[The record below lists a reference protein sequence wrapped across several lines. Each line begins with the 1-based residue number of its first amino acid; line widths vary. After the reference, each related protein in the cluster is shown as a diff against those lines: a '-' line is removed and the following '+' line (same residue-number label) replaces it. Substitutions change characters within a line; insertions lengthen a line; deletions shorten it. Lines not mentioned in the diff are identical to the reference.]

1 MEQWEFLLQ
10 KEGDRSWLPLES
22 PAVEILE
29 GRYRVVARSGRASE
43 AVAIRITH
51 QDLEEFPPKRRVH
64 KRTTEISPEGL
75 LLMIPFT
82 SLKPGIWDLQCTS
95 ETTPENP
102 DPTWQHAMRLM
113 VLPADAYSDSDL
125 ESTSPEEA
133 TDEAGETPIGLEI
146 PEVAKPPVT
155 PSAIITNAFFTLPV
169 APYANDSPSVP
180 FTLPPLTLTLERDTY
195 IVAWGGQFHLAGRV
209 EVLLEGEIPPIS
221 GLQLQVSLRD
231 PQTGKI
237 LAQVRQELPEEVPPL
252 FFTCPVAIGAECR
265 THLILGEVNICR
277 AGGVADPPGE
287 EKILASQS
295 LTIVAD
301 VDNLMEVVPEGLSE
315 EDILE
320 FSPETLIRQEAEA
333 LDKSFEDLRETIKN
347 SPPLQLQPAANPI
360 LPPLLHQPGR
370 QSPPKSQVQ
379 SLDLPSFQR
388 SIPENPPPPRQN
400 AVTAPPHRSSAPP
413 QSPTEEVS
421 PAPAAEDL
429 GETPRD
435 ELLSPEADVAL
446 NLPSGGETVES
457 SPPQANSVDAA
468 FQGLH
473 LRERFLSRLS
483 ALAGDRELSEWLQ
496 ANVSQPT
503 PQKEEPAA
511 SEEEQQ
517 APEPE
522 PEPAPVNWEAREIVV
537 DDDPLEVATAY
548 QSGGLVPVPPMGLV
562 LPSDQPVPEPRLK
575 VKGRELVA
583 GKTVEVAVQLPL
595 YQPTIPIYVKLWVR
609 DRQTRQLLDGPHWLT
624 QFWPTGMGDVEG
636 KIQLMIPKGTLEV
649 QLEAIAVEAQ
659 TQRESRKATIER
671 PVAPPPLPS
680 LPLDDS
686 LE

>member
-29 GRYRVVARSGRASE
+29 GRYRVVARSGRPSE

-82 SLKPGIWDLQCTS
+82 RLKPGIWELQCTN

-102 DPTWQHAMRLM
+102 DPIWQHAMRLM

-125 ESTSPEEA
+125 EP
-133 TDEAGETPIGLEI
+133 ETPEAEDAEALYSPTP
-146 PEVAKPPVT
+146 PETPAVATVPVT
-155 PSAIITNAFFTLPV
+155 PGAIITNAGVRLPI
-169 APYANDSPSVP
+169 APYAQESPSVP
-180 FTLPPLTLTLERDTY
+180 RTLPPLTLSLERDTY
-195 IVAWGGQFHLAGRV
+195 VVAWGGQFNLAGQV
-209 EVLLEGEIPPIS
+209 EVLSEGEIPPIS
-221 GLQLQVSLRD
+221 GLELHVSLRD

-237 LAQVRQELPEEVPPL
+237 LAQVRQELPEEEPPL

-277 AGGVADPPGE
+277 AGVADPQGE

-301 VDNLMEVVPEGLSE
+301 VDNLMEIVPEGLSE

-333 LDKSFEDLRETIKN
+333 LDKSFEDLRSTIKN
-347 SPPLQLQPAANPI
+347 SPPLRLQPAVNPV
-360 LPPLLHQPGR
+360 LPPLLNQPGR
-370 QSPPKSQVQ
+370 EPPPKPKFKY
-379 SLDLPSFQR
+379 LDLPSLGR
-388 SIPENPPPPRQN
+388 RTPENPPPPRQN
-400 AVTAPPHRSSAPP
+400 TTAAPPTPP
-413 QSPTEEVS
+413 TGEGN
-421 PAPAAEDL
+421 PAPTSFDL
-429 GETPRD
+429 QETPPD
-435 ELLSPEADVAL
+435 ELPLPAADVA
-446 NLPSGGETVES
+446 S
-457 SPPQANSVDAA
+457 SPFPEEVVERQPPPPNPVDAA

-496 ANVSQPT
+496 ANVSQAT
-503 PQKEEPAA
+503 PKKEEPAA
-511 SEEEQQ
+511 LEAQQ
-517 APEPE
+517 APEPK
-522 PEPAPVNWEAREIVV
+522 AMDWEAREIVV
-537 DDDPLEVATAY
+537 DDEPLEVATPY
-548 QSGGLVPVPPMGLV
+548 QSGGLVAVPPMGLV
-562 LPSDQPVPEPRLK
+562 LPEDQAVPEPRLQ
-575 VKGRELVA
+575 VKGGELVA
-583 GKTVEVAVQLPL
+583 GRMVEVAVQLPV
-595 YQPTIPIYVKLWVR
+595 YQPTIPIYVKLWLR
-609 DRQTRQLLDGPHWLT
+609 DRQSRQLLDGPHWLT

-636 KIQLMIPKGTLEV
+636 KIQLMVPKGTLEV

-680 LPLDDS
+680 LPEYNS
-686 LE
+686 EA